1 MDLGLN
7 GKTAMVAAASK
18 GIGRA
23 AALTLAEEG
32 ARVSVCARNGEALDS
47 VVAELRGLGVEALG
61 VVADVSCA
69 EDLERWHAETVDAL
83 GPVQVLV
90 TNTGGPAAGVAGS
103 VSDEA
108 WLAGFDSTLLNVV
121 RLVRLVA
128 PGMVAGGWGRVVHVT
143 SLVAKE
149 PNDLLAIS
157 STLRSGLMGLTRLQ
171 ARELGPSGITVNGVL
186 PGHTLT
192 DRQRHLAEIRSTQ
205 LGVSVDEAL
214 QMNGDLA
221 AVRRLGR
228 PEEIAAAIA
237 FLCSEQAGFITG
249 VNLLVDGGATRG
261 LG

>member
-1 MDLGLN
+1 
-7 GKTAMVAAASK
+7 MVAAASK

-69 EDLERWHAETVDAL
+69 EDLERWHAETEDAL

-128 PGMVAGGWGRVVHVT
+128 PGMAERGWGRIVHVT

-171 ARELGPSGITVNGVL
+171 ARELGPNGITVNGVL

-192 DRQRHLAEIRSTQ
+192 DRQRHLAEIRSAQ

-228 PEEIAAAIA
+228 PEEIAGAIA
-237 FLCSEQAGFITG
+237 FLCSEQAGFVTG